1 MSAPVSP
8 QVSLQSILDFLQQN
22 PDFLLQHP
30 ELLPAQPDQGNVVSF
45 QNVMVQKLRQDKQR
59 AEDKQRLLVDNAR
72 NNMTVQARI
81 HAAVVR
87 MLEARSFEELIEII
101 SNELTLMLEVDV
113 ISVLMETPTDP
124 SNLELPPN
132 IRLLDIGMIDRLL
145 GNQDNILQANIAGD
159 PMLYAS
165 ASRLVKS
172 QVLMRLN
179 IAENIPDGLLA
190 FGSRDPLLFNDG
202 QGTELIGFLG
212 DVTERLVRH
221 FLAR

>member
-1 MSAPVSP
+1 MNPALNPEA
-8 QVSLQSILDFLQQN
+8 ILDFLQQN

-30 ELLPAQPDQGNVVSF
+30 EILPQQQGNVVSF

-59 AEDKQRLLVDNAR
+59 VEDKQRLLVENAR
-72 NNMTVQARI
+72 NNMTVLARV
-81 HAAVVR
+81 HAAAVR
-87 MLEARSFEELIEII
+87 LLEARNFEEMIEII
-101 SNELTLMLEVDV
+101 GNELTLMLEVDV
-113 ISVLMETPTDP
+113 ISVLIETPIDP
-124 SNLELPPN
+124 NMELPQN
-132 IRLLDIGMIDRLL
+132 IRLLEIGLIDRLL

-159 PMLYAS
+159 PLLYGS
-165 ASRLVKS
+165 AARLVKS

-212 DVTERLVRH
+212 DIIERLVRR
-221 FLAR
+221 FLVY

>member
-1 MSAPVSP
+1 MNP
-8 QVSLQSILDFLQQN
+8 QAILDFLQQN

-30 ELLPAQPDQGNVVSF
+30 EVLPQQPEQGNVVSF

-72 NNMTVQARI
+72 NNMTVQARV
-81 HAAVVR
+81 HAGIVR
-87 MLEARSFEELIEII
+87 LLEARNFEELIEII

-113 ISVLMETPTDP
+113 ISVMIETPINDD
-124 SNLELPPN
+124 LDLPPN
-132 IRLLDIGMIDRLL
+132 IRLLEIGLIDKLL

-159 PMLYAS
+159 PVLYGS

-202 QGTELIGFLG
+202 QGTELVGFLG
-212 DVTERLVRH
+212 DVIERLVRR